1 MNKESITKVK
11 ICGLSRP
18 EDIAV
23 MNGLH
28 PDYIG
33 FVFADFSHRYVDK
46 ETAVILKSQLDPGI
60 QAVGVF
66 VNEDVHFVAELMNE
80 GIIDIAQLHGSED
93 KDYIAEL
100 RSLLKDSAV
109 NKATD
114 DTTTDGSND
123 VASDT
128 VIKIIRAFNI
138 NKIADIS
145 EIENSTANLVL
156 VDSGTGSGETFD
168 WSRLAEIKRPYLL
181 AGGLSPDN
189 IAEAVEALHPYGV
202 DVSSGVET
210 DKLKDP
216 EKMRRFVEL
225 VRETELSTAARD
237 AEPCILP
244 AEREDLEEILQLQ
257 YLAYQSE
264 AALFKSRDIP
274 PLKETLD
281 EVIEEFEAGTV
292 LKLVE
297 DGKIIGS
304 VRASEKD
311 GTVYIG
317 KLMVHP
323 TRQRRGY
330 GRHLLEEIEKCYPGK
345 RYELFTS
352 TRSIDNISLYQKCGY
367 KIYDNKV
374 INDELEFV
382 YLEKGKVVK
391 I

>member
-23 MNGLH
+23 VNELH

-93 KDYIAEL
+93 NDYIAEL
-100 RSLLKDSAV
+100 RSLLKDDAEV
-109 NKATD
+109 
-114 DTTTDGSND
+114 
-123 VASDT
+123 
-128 VIKIIRAFNI
+128 KIIRAFNI
-138 NKIADIS
+138 NKS
-145 EIENSTANLVL
+145 SSMEEIEESTADLVL

-225 VRETELSTAARD
+225 VREAEAHKTYVESVYE
-237 AEPCILP
+237 EPCIS
-244 AEREDLEEILQLQ
+244 AAKREDLEEILQLQ

-297 DGKIIGS
+297 EGKIIGS
-304 VRASEKD
+304 VRATEKD

>member
-1 MNKESITKVK
+1 
-11 ICGLSRP
+11 
-18 EDIAV
+18 

-46 ETAVILKSQLDPGI
+46 ETARALKSQLDPGI

-100 RSLLKDSAV
+100 RSLLKPDDASASV
-109 NKATD
+109 TACGSTENKA
-114 DTTTDGSND
+114 DTS
-123 VASDT
+123 
-128 VIKIIRAFNI
+128 IKIIRAFNI
-138 NKIADIS
+138 NKIS
-145 EIENSTANLVL
+145 SMEEIEESTADLVL

-225 VRETELSTAARD
+225 VREAEAHKTYVESVYE
-237 AEPCILP
+237 EPCIS
-244 AEREDLEEILQLQ
+244 AAKREDLEEILQLQ

-297 DGKIIGS
+297 EGKIIGS
-304 VRASEKD
+304 VRATEKD

>member
-1 MNKESITKVK
+1 MGTKIK
-11 ICGLSRP
+11 ICGLKRI
-18 EDIAV
+18 EDIEMA
-23 MNGLH
+23 NALH

-46 ETAVILKSQLDPGI
+46 KTAVTLKSRLNPEI

-93 KDYIAEL
+93 NDYIAEL
-100 RSLLKDSAV
+100 RNLLI
-109 NKATD
+109 
-114 DTTTDGSND
+114 TTDTS
-123 VASDT
+123 
-128 VIKIIRAFNI
+128 IKIIRAFNI
-138 NKIADIS
+138 NKISSIS
-145 EIENSTANLVL
+145 EIEESTADLVL

-168 WSRLAEIKRPYLL
+168 WSRLDEIKRPYLL
-181 AGGLSPDN
+181 AGGLSPNN
-189 IAEAVEALHPYGV
+189 IREAVDALHPYGV

-210 DKLKDP
+210 NKLKDP

-225 VRETELSTAARD
+225 VRETEPSISYVKRD
-237 AEPCILP
+237 
-244 AEREDLEEILQLQ
+244 DVEEILQLQ

-274 PLKETLD
+274 PLKETLE

-323 TRQRRGY
+323 ARQRRGY

-367 KIYDNKV
+367 KIFDNKV
-374 INDELEFV
+374 ISDELEFV
-382 YLEKGKVVK
+382 YLEKER
-391 I
+391 

>member
-1 MNKESITKVK
+1 MMGTKIK
-11 ICGLSRP
+11 ICGLKRI
-18 EDIAV
+18 EDIEMA
-23 MNGLH
+23 NALH

-46 ETAVILKSQLDPGI
+46 ETAVTLKSRLDPEI

-80 GIIDIAQLHGSED
+80 GVIDIAQLHGSED
-93 KDYIAEL
+93 NDYIAEL
-100 RSLLKDSAV
+100 RSLLKPAD
-109 NKATD
+109 
-114 DTTTDGSND
+114 
-123 VASDT
+123 AS
-128 VIKIIRAFNI
+128 IKIIRAFNI
-138 NKIADIS
+138 NKISSIS
-145 EIENSTANLVL
+145 EIEESAADLVL
-156 VDSGTGSGETFD
+156 VDSGTGSGDTFD
-168 WSRLAEIKRPYLL
+168 WSKLDEIKRPYLL

-189 IAEAVEALHPYGV
+189 IREAVSALHPYGV

-210 DKLKDP
+210 NKLKDP

-225 VRETELSTAARD
+225 VRETESCTSLVD
-237 AEPCILP
+237 EEPGISY
-244 AEREDLEEILQLQ
+244 AKREDLEEILQLQ

-274 PLKETLD
+274 PLKETLE

-367 KIYDNKV
+367 IIFKNKV
-374 INDELEFV
+374 ISDELEFV
-382 YLEKGKVVK
+382 YLEKGKVEK

>member
-1 MNKESITKVK
+1 MTKIK
-11 ICGLSRP
+11 ICGLRRSQ
-18 EDIAV
+18 DIMMA
-23 MNGLH
+23 NRYK
-28 PDYIG
+28 PDFAG
-33 FVFADFSHRYVDK
+33 FIIDFPKSHRSITPEEATK
-46 ETAVILKSQLDPGI
+46 LGSFLTEEIPI
-60 QAVGVF
+60 VGVF
-66 VNEDVHFVAELMNE
+66 VDQPIEKVISLLKD
-80 GIIDIAQLHGSED
+80 GTIDIAQLHGNEPP
-93 KDYIAEL
+93 DYI
-100 RSLLKDSAV
+100 KQVQD
-109 NKATD
+109 AT
-114 DTTTDGSND
+114 GCG
-123 VASDT
+123 
-128 VIKIIRAFNI
+128 VIKAFEV
-138 NKIADIS
+138 KSEADIEEACKS
-145 EIENSTANLVL
+145 PADYLL
-156 VDSGTGSGETFD
+156 LDQGKGGGETFD

-210 DKLKDP
+210 DKLKDT

-225 VRETELSTAARD
+225 VRETESSTAVRD
-237 AEPCILP
+237 EEPCIS
-244 AEREDLEEILQLQ
+244 AAKREDLEEILQLQ

>member
-23 MNGLH
+23 VNELH

-46 ETAVILKSQLDPGI
+46 ETAGALKSQLNPWI

-66 VNEDVHFVAELMNE
+66 VNEDVQFVAELMKDRV
-80 GIIDIAQLHGSED
+80 IDIAQLHGSED
-93 KDYIAEL
+93 NDYIAEL

-128 VIKIIRAFNI
+128 AIKIIRAFNI
-138 NKIADIS
+138 NKIS
-145 EIENSTANLVL
+145 SMEEIEESTADLVL

-189 IAEAVEALHPYGV
+189 IRDAVEALHPYGV

-225 VRETELSTAARD
+225 VRETESGTAARD
-237 AEPCILP
+237 AEPCIF
-244 AEREDLEEILQLQ
+244 AAKREDLEEILQLQ

-274 PLKETLD
+274 PLKETLG

>member
-1 MNKESITKVK
+1 MGTKIK
-11 ICGLSRP
+11 ICGLKRI
-18 EDIAV
+18 EDIEMA
-23 MNGLH
+23 NALH

-46 ETAVILKSQLDPGI
+46 ETAVTLKSRLDPEI

-80 GIIDIAQLHGSED
+80 GIIDIVQLHGGED
-93 KDYIAEL
+93 NDYIAEL
-100 RSLLKDSAV
+100 RSLLKPAD
-109 NKATD
+109 
-114 DTTTDGSND
+114 
-123 VASDT
+123 AS
-128 VIKIIRAFNI
+128 IKIIRAFNI
-138 NKIADIS
+138 NKISSIS
-145 EIENSTANLVL
+145 EIEESATDLVL

-168 WSRLAEIKRPYLL
+168 WSKLDEIKRPYLL

-189 IAEAVEALHPYGV
+189 IREAVSALHPYGV

-210 DKLKDP
+210 NKLKDP

-225 VRETELSTAARD
+225 VRETESRTSLVD
-237 AEPCILP
+237 EEPGISY
-244 AEREDLEEILQLQ
+244 AKREDLEEILQLQ

-264 AALFKSRDIP
+264 AALFKSGDIP
-274 PLKETLD
+274 PLKETLE
-281 EVIEEFEAGTV
+281 EVIEEFEAGKV

-367 KIYDNKV
+367 KIFKNKV
-374 INDELEFV
+374 ISDELEFV
-382 YLEKGKVVK
+382 YLEKGKVEK

>member
-1 MNKESITKVK
+1 MGTKIK
-11 ICGLSRP
+11 ICGLKRIK
-18 EDIAV
+18 DIEMA
-23 MNGLH
+23 NALH

-33 FVFADFSHRYVDK
+33 FVFADFSHRYVNK
-46 ETAVILKSQLDPGI
+46 ETAVTLKSRLDTEI

-93 KDYIAEL
+93 NDYMAEL
-100 RSLLKDSAV
+100 RSLL
-109 NKATD
+109 N
-114 DTTTDGSND
+114 TTDTSIN
-123 VASDT
+123 
-128 VIKIIRAFNI
+128 IIRAFNI
-138 NKIADIS
+138 NKISSIS
-145 EIENSTANLVL
+145 EIEESTADLVL

-168 WSRLAEIKRPYLL
+168 WSRLDEIKRPYLL

-189 IAEAVEALHPYGV
+189 IREAVDALHPYGV

-210 DKLKDP
+210 NKLKDP

-225 VRETELSTAARD
+225 VRETESRTSLVD
-237 AEPCILP
+237 EEPSISY
-244 AEREDLEEILQLQ
+244 AKREDLEEILRLQ

-274 PLKETLD
+274 PLKETLE

-367 KIYDNKV
+367 KIFDNKV
-374 INDELEFV
+374 ISDELEFV
-382 YLEKGKVVK
+382 YLEKER
-391 I
+391 

>member
-11 ICGLSRP
+11 ICGLKRP

-23 MNGLH
+23 VNELH

-93 KDYIAEL
+93 NDYIAGL
-100 RSLLKDSAV
+100 RSLLKDDAEV
-109 NKATD
+109 
-114 DTTTDGSND
+114 
-123 VASDT
+123 
-128 VIKIIRAFNI
+128 KIIRAFNI
-138 NKIADIS
+138 NKIS
-145 EIENSTANLVL
+145 SMEEIEESTADLVL

-225 VRETELSTAARD
+225 VRETELSTASRD
-237 AEPCILP
+237 AEPCISP
-244 AEREDLEEILQLQ
+244 AERADLEEILQLQ

>member
-1 MNKESITKVK
+1 MGTKIK
-11 ICGLSRP
+11 ICGLKRI
-18 EDIAV
+18 EDIEMA
-23 MNGLH
+23 NALH

-46 ETAVILKSQLDPGI
+46 ETAGALKRKLDPEI

-80 GIIDIAQLHGSED
+80 GIIDIAQIHGSED
-93 KDYIAEL
+93 NDYIAEL
-100 RSLLKDSAV
+100 RNLL
-109 NKATD
+109 N
-114 DTTTDGSND
+114 TTDTS
-123 VASDT
+123 
-128 VIKIIRAFNI
+128 IKIIRAFNI
-138 NKIADIS
+138 NKLSSIS
-145 EIENSTANLVL
+145 EIEESAADLVL

-168 WSRLAEIKRPYLL
+168 WSKLDEIKRPYLL
-181 AGGLSPDN
+181 AGGLSPEN
-189 IAEAVEALHPYGV
+189 IREAVDALHPYGV

-210 DKLKDP
+210 NKLKDP

-225 VRETELSTAARD
+225 VRE
-237 AEPCILP
+237 AEPSISY
-244 AEREDLEEILQLQ
+244 AKREDLEEILQLQ

-274 PLKETLD
+274 PLKETLE

-297 DGKIIGS
+297 NGKIIGS

-367 KIYDNKV
+367 TIFDNKV
-374 INDELEFV
+374 ISDELEFV
-382 YLEKGKVVK
+382 YLEKER
-391 I
+391 

>member
-23 MNGLH
+23 VNELH

-66 VNEDVHFVAELMNE
+66 VNEDVNFVAELMNE
-80 GIIDIAQLHGSED
+80 GIIDTAQLHGSED
-93 KDYIAEL
+93 NDYIAEL
-100 RSLLKDSAV
+100 ISLLKPTDTAAEALAD
-109 NKATD
+109 ATAD
-114 DTTTDGSND
+114 DQ
-123 VASDT
+123 
-128 VIKIIRAFNI
+128 IKIIRAFNI
-138 NKIADIS
+138 NKIADFS
-145 EIENSTANLVL
+145 EIENSTADLVL

-168 WSRLAEIKRPYLL
+168 WSRLAKIKRPYLL

-189 IAEAVEALHPYGV
+189 IGAAVEALHPYGV

-225 VRETELSTAARD
+225 VRETESSTAARD
-237 AEPCILP
+237 EEPCIS
-244 AEREDLEEILQLQ
+244 AAKREDLEEILQLQ

-297 DGKIIGS
+297 EGKIIGS

-352 TRSIDNISLYQKCGY
+352 TKSIDNISLYQKCGY
-367 KIYDNKV
+367 KIFDNKA
-374 INDELEFV
+374 ISDELEFV
-382 YLEKGKVVK
+382 YLEKER
-391 I
+391 

>member
-225 VRETELSTAARD
+225 VRETELSIASRD
-237 AEPCILP
+237 EEPCILP

-297 DGKIIGS
+297 EGKIIGS

>member
-11 ICGLSRP
+11 ICGLKRP

-23 MNGLH
+23 VNELH

-46 ETAVILKSQLDPGI
+46 KTAVILKSQLDPGI
-60 QAVGVF
+60 QSAGVF

-93 KDYIAEL
+93 NDYIAEL
-100 RSLLKDSAV
+100 RSLLKPDDASASV
-109 NKATD
+109 TACGSAENKA
-114 DTTTDGSND
+114 DTS
-123 VASDT
+123 
-128 VIKIIRAFNI
+128 IKIIRAFNI

-145 EIENSTANLVL
+145 EIENSTADLVL

-225 VRETELSTAARD
+225 VRETELSTASRD
-237 AEPCILP
+237 AEPCIS
-244 AEREDLEEILQLQ
+244 AAKREDLEEILQLQ

>member
-1 MNKESITKVK
+1 MGTKIK
-11 ICGLSRP
+11 ICGLKRI
-18 EDIAV
+18 EDIEMA
-23 MNGLH
+23 NALH

-33 FVFADFSHRYVDK
+33 FVFADFSHRYVNK
-46 ETAVILKSQLDPGI
+46 ETAVTLKSRLDPEM

-66 VNEDVHFVAELMNE
+66 VNEDVHFVVELMNE

-93 KDYIAEL
+93 NDYIAEL
-100 RSLLKDSAV
+100 RSLL
-109 NKATD
+109 N
-114 DTTTDGSND
+114 TTDTS
-123 VASDT
+123 
-128 VIKIIRAFNI
+128 IKIIRAFNI
-138 NKIADIS
+138 NKISSIS
-145 EIENSTANLVL
+145 EIEESTADLVL

-168 WSRLAEIKRPYLL
+168 WSRLDEIKRPYLL

-189 IAEAVEALHPYGV
+189 IREAVDALHPYGV

-210 DKLKDP
+210 NKLKDP

-225 VRETELSTAARD
+225 VRETEPSISYAK
-237 AEPCILP
+237 
-244 AEREDLEEILQLQ
+244 REDLEEILRLQ

-274 PLKETLD
+274 PLKETLE

-323 TRQRRGY
+323 ARQRRGY

-367 KIYDNKV
+367 KIFDNKV
-374 INDELEFV
+374 ISDELEFV
-382 YLEKGKVVK
+382 YLEKER
-391 I
+391 

>member
-23 MNGLH
+23 VNGLH

-80 GIIDIAQLHGSED
+80 GVIDIAQLHGRED
-93 KDYIAEL
+93 NDYIAEL
-100 RSLLKDSAV
+100 RSLLKPDDASASV
-109 NKATD
+109 TACGSTENKA
-114 DTTTDGSND
+114 DTS
-123 VASDT
+123 
-128 VIKIIRAFNI
+128 IKIIRAFNI
-138 NKIADIS
+138 NKIS
-145 EIENSTANLVL
+145 SMEEIEESTADLVL

-225 VRETELSTAARD
+225 VRETESSTAAWD
-237 AEPCILP
+237 AEPCISP
-244 AEREDLEEILQLQ
+244 AERADLEEILQLQ

-281 EVIEEFEAGTV
+281 EVIEEFEAGTI

-297 DGKIIGS
+297 AGKIIGS

>member
-1 MNKESITKVK
+1 MMGTKIK
-11 ICGLSRP
+11 ICGLKRI
-18 EDIAV
+18 EDIEMA
-23 MNGLH
+23 NALH

-33 FVFADFSHRYVDK
+33 YVFADFSHRYVDK
-46 ETAVILKSQLDPGI
+46 ETAVTLKSRLDPEI

-80 GIIDIAQLHGSED
+80 GIIDIAQLHGGED
-93 KDYIAEL
+93 NDYIAEL
-100 RSLLKDSAV
+100 RSLLKPA
-109 NKATD
+109 N
-114 DTTTDGSND
+114 
-123 VASDT
+123 AS
-128 VIKIIRAFNI
+128 IKIIRAFNI
-138 NKIADIS
+138 NKISSIS
-145 EIENSTANLVL
+145 EIEESATDLVL
-156 VDSGTGSGETFD
+156 VDSGTGSGDTFD
-168 WSRLAEIKRPYLL
+168 WSKLDEIKRPYLL

-189 IAEAVEALHPYGV
+189 IREAVSALHPYGV

-210 DKLKDP
+210 NKLKDP

-225 VRETELSTAARD
+225 VRETESRTSLVD
-237 AEPCILP
+237 EEPGISY
-244 AEREDLEEILQLQ
+244 AKREDLEEILQLQ

-274 PLKETLD
+274 PLKETLE
-281 EVIEEFEAGTV
+281 EVIEEFEAGKV

-367 KIYDNKV
+367 KIFKNKV
-374 INDELEFV
+374 ISDELEFV
-382 YLEKGKVVK
+382 YLEKGKVEK

>member
-1 MNKESITKVK
+1 
-11 ICGLSRP
+11 
-18 EDIAV
+18 
-23 MNGLH
+23 
-28 PDYIG
+28 
-33 FVFADFSHRYVDK
+33 VDK
-46 ETAVILKSQLDPGI
+46 ETAGALKSQLDPGI

-93 KDYIAEL
+93 NDYIAEL
-100 RSLLKDSAV
+100 RSLLKDSTV
-109 NKATD
+109 NKATG

-128 VIKIIRAFNI
+128 AIKIIRAFNI
-138 NKIADIS
+138 NKISSIS
-145 EIENSTANLVL
+145 EIEDSTADLVL

-168 WSRLAEIKRPYLL
+168 WSKLSEIKRPYLL

-189 IAEAVEALHPYGV
+189 VEEAVKALHPYGV

-210 DKLKDP
+210 EKLKDP

-225 VRETELSTAARD
+225 VREAESGTASEKQESD
-237 AEPCILP
+237 AEPCISP
-244 AEREDLEEILQLQ
+244 AERADLEEILQLQ

-264 AALFKSRDIP
+264 ADLFKSRDIP

-323 TRQRRGY
+323 TRQRKGY

-352 TRSIDNISLYQKCGY
+352 TRSIDNISLYRKCGY
-367 KIYDNKV
+367 EIYDNKV

-382 YLEKGKVVK
+382 YMEKER
-391 I
+391 

>member
-23 MNGLH
+23 VNELH

-128 VIKIIRAFNI
+128 AIKIIRAFNI
-138 NKIADIS
+138 NKIS
-145 EIENSTANLVL
+145 SMEEIEESTADLVL

-168 WSRLAEIKRPYLL
+168 WSSLAEIKRPYLL

-225 VRETELSTAARD
+225 VRETEPSISYAK
-237 AEPCILP
+237 
-244 AEREDLEEILQLQ
+244 REDLEEILRLQ

-274 PLKETLD
+274 PLKETLE

-323 TRQRRGY
+323 ARQRRGY

>member
-23 MNGLH
+23 VNELH

-66 VNEDVHFVAELMNE
+66 VNEDVNFVAELMNE
-80 GIIDIAQLHGSED
+80 GIIDIAQLHGRED
-93 KDYIAEL
+93 NDYIAEL
-100 RSLLKDSAV
+100 RSLLKPDDASASV
-109 NKATD
+109 TAC
-114 DTTTDGSND
+114 GSTENTANTS
-123 VASDT
+123 V
-128 VIKIIRAFNI
+128 KIIRAFNI
-138 NKIADIS
+138 NKIS
-145 EIENSTANLVL
+145 SMEEIEESTADLVL

-237 AEPCILP
+237 AEPCIS
-244 AEREDLEEILQLQ
+244 AAKREDLEEILQLQ

-297 DGKIIGS
+297 EGKIIGS

>member
-11 ICGLSRP
+11 ICGLKRP

-23 MNGLH
+23 VNELH

-46 ETAVILKSQLDPGI
+46 ETARAIKNQLDPGI

-66 VNEDVHFVAELMNE
+66 VNEDVHYVAELMNE

-93 KDYIAEL
+93 NDYIAEL
-100 RSLLKDSAV
+100 RSLLKDSTV

-128 VIKIIRAFNI
+128 AIKIIRAFNI
-138 NKIADIS
+138 NKIS
-145 EIENSTANLVL
+145 SMEEIEESTADLVL

-225 VRETELSTAARD
+225 VRETESSTAARD
-237 AEPCILP
+237 AEPCIS
-244 AEREDLEEILQLQ
+244 AAKREDLEEILQLQ

-330 GRHLLEEIEKCYPGK
+330 GRHLLEEIEKCYFGK

>member
-23 MNGLH
+23 VNELH

-46 ETAVILKSQLDPGI
+46 ETAVILKSHLDPGI
-60 QAVGVF
+60 KAAGVF
-66 VNEDVHFVAELMNE
+66 VNEDVNFVAELMNE

-93 KDYIAEL
+93 NDYIAEL
-100 RSLLKDSAV
+100 RSLLKPDDAADSVTA
-109 NKATD
+109 
-114 DTTTDGSND
+114 DGSTDIDNTS
-123 VASDT
+123 V
-128 VIKIIRAFNI
+128 KIIRAFNI

-145 EIENSTANLVL
+145 EIENSTADLVL

-189 IAEAVEALHPYGV
+189 IGAAVEALHPYGV

-225 VRETELSTAARD
+225 VRETESSTAARD
-237 AEPCILP
+237 AEPCISP
-244 AEREDLEEILQLQ
+244 AERADLEEILQLQ

-382 YLEKGKVVK
+382 YLKKGKVVK

>member
-18 EDIAV
+18 KDIAV
-23 MNGLH
+23 VNELH

-46 ETAVILKSQLDPGI
+46 ETAVILKRQLDPGI

-66 VNEDVHFVAELMNE
+66 VNEDVHFVAELMNDRV
-80 GIIDIAQLHGSED
+80 IDIAQLHGSED
-93 KDYIAEL
+93 NDYIAEL
-100 RSLLKDSAV
+100 RSLLKPTDTAAEALAD
-109 NKATD
+109 ATAD
-114 DTTTDGSND
+114 DQ
-123 VASDT
+123 
-128 VIKIIRAFNI
+128 IKIIRAFNI
-138 NKIADIS
+138 NKIS
-145 EIENSTANLVL
+145 SMEEIEESTADLVL

-225 VRETELSTAARD
+225 VRETELSTASRD
-237 AEPCILP
+237 AEPCIS
-244 AEREDLEEILQLQ
+244 AAKREDLEEILQLQ

-297 DGKIIGS
+297 EGKIIGS

>member
-1 MNKESITKVK
+1 MKIK
-11 ICGLSRP
+11 ICGLKRK
-18 EDIAV
+18 EDIEKA
-23 MNGLH
+23 NALH

-46 ETAVILKSQLDPGI
+46 ETARQLKSHLDPSI
-60 QAVGVF
+60 KAAGVF
-66 VNEDVHFVAELMNE
+66 VNEDVNFVAELMNE
-80 GIIDIAQLHGSED
+80 GIIDIAQLHGSESN
-93 KDYIAEL
+93 DYIAEL
-100 RSLLKDSAV
+100 RSLLKSTKKPGAGISADE
-109 NKATD
+109 AIT
-114 DTTTDGSND
+114 
-123 VASDT
+123 
-128 VIKIIRAFNI
+128 IIRAFNI
-138 NKIADIS
+138 NKVADIS
-145 EIENSTANLVL
+145 EIENSDADLVL

-168 WSRLAEIKRPYLL
+168 WSRLIGIKRPYLL

-189 IAEAVEALHPYGV
+189 IKEALEALHPYGV

-216 EKMRRFVEL
+216 EKMRRFVEI
-225 VRETELSTAARD
+225 VREATAAQTGTQ
-237 AEPCILP
+237 PQVTH
-244 AEREDLEEILQLQ
+244 AERADLEEILQLQ

-274 PLKETLD
+274 PLKETLE

-304 VRASEKD
+304 VRACEKD

-323 TRQRRGY
+323 TRQRKGY

-352 TRSIDNISLYQKCGY
+352 TRSIDNISLYRKCGY
-367 KIYDNKV
+367 EIYDNKV
-374 INDELEFV
+374 ISDELEFV
-382 YLEKGKVVK
+382 YMEKER
-391 I
+391 

>member
-1 MNKESITKVK
+1 MGTKIK
-11 ICGLSRP
+11 ICGLKRI
-18 EDIAV
+18 EDIETA
-23 MNGLH
+23 NALH

-46 ETAVILKSQLDPGI
+46 ELAGTLRKSLDPEI
-60 QAVGVF
+60 KAVGVF

-93 KDYIAEL
+93 NDYIAEL
-100 RSLLKDSAV
+100 RSLLKPV
-109 NKATD
+109 
-114 DTTTDGSND
+114 DT
-123 VASDT
+123 A
-128 VIKIIRAFNI
+128 IKIIRAFNI
-138 NKIADIS
+138 NKVSGIS
-145 EIENSTANLVL
+145 EIEESTADLVL

-168 WSRLAEIKRPYLL
+168 WSKLDEIKRPYLL
-181 AGGLSPDN
+181 AGGLSPEN
-189 IAEAVEALHPYGV
+189 ITEAVHALHPYGV

-216 EKMRRFVEL
+216 GKMQRFVKL
-225 VRETELSTAARD
+225 VRE
-237 AEPCILP
+237 AEPRISY
-244 AEREDLEEILQLQ
+244 AQRTDLEEILQLQ

-274 PLKETLD
+274 PLKETLE
-281 EVIEEFEAGTV
+281 EVVEEFEAGAV

-304 VRASEKD
+304 VRAREKD

-323 TRQRRGY
+323 TRQRKGY

-367 KIYDNKV
+367 KIFENKV
-374 INDELEFV
+374 ISDELEFV
-382 YLEKGKVVK
+382 YLEKER
-391 I
+391 

>member
-1 MNKESITKVK
+1 MMGTKIK
-11 ICGLSRP
+11 ICGLKRI
-18 EDIAV
+18 EDIEMA
-23 MNGLH
+23 NALH

-46 ETAVILKSQLDPGI
+46 ETAVTLKSRLDPEI

-80 GIIDIAQLHGSED
+80 GIIDIAQLHGGED
-93 KDYIAEL
+93 NDYIAEL
-100 RSLLKDSAV
+100 RSLLKPA
-109 NKATD
+109 N
-114 DTTTDGSND
+114 
-123 VASDT
+123 AS
-128 VIKIIRAFNI
+128 IKIIRAFNI
-138 NKIADIS
+138 NKISSIS
-145 EIENSTANLVL
+145 EIEESATDLVL

-168 WSRLAEIKRPYLL
+168 WSKLDEIKRPYLL

-189 IAEAVEALHPYGV
+189 IREAVSALHPYGV

-210 DKLKDP
+210 NKLKDP

-225 VRETELSTAARD
+225 VRETESRTSLVD
-237 AEPCILP
+237 EEPGISY
-244 AEREDLEEILQLQ
+244 AKREDLEEILQLQ

-274 PLKETLD
+274 PLKETLE
-281 EVIEEFEAGTV
+281 EVIEEFEAGKV

-367 KIYDNKV
+367 KIFKNKV
-374 INDELEFV
+374 ISDELEFV
-382 YLEKGKVVK
+382 YLEKGKVEK

>member
-23 MNGLH
+23 VNELH

-46 ETAVILKSQLDPGI
+46 ETAGALKSQLDPGI

-80 GIIDIAQLHGSED
+80 GVIDIAQLHGSED
-93 KDYIAEL
+93 NDYIAEL
-100 RSLLKDSAV
+100 RSLLKP
-109 NKATD
+109 D
-114 DTTTDGSND
+114 DALASVTACGSTENT
-123 VASDT
+123 ADT
-128 VIKIIRAFNI
+128 SIKIIRAFNI
-138 NKIADIS
+138 NKIS
-145 EIENSTANLVL
+145 SMEEIEESTADLVL

-225 VRETELSTAARD
+225 VRETESSTAARD
-237 AEPCILP
+237 EEPCILP
-244 AEREDLEEILQLQ
+244 AERADLEEILQLQ

-297 DGKIIGS
+297 EGKIIGS

-367 KIYDNKV
+367 KIFGNKV

>member
-23 MNGLH
+23 VNELH
-28 PDYIG
+28 PDYLG

-46 ETAVILKSQLDPGI
+46 ETAGALKSQLNPGI

-66 VNEDVHFVAELMNE
+66 VNEDVQFVAELMKDRV
-80 GIIDIAQLHGSED
+80 IDIAQLHGSED
-93 KDYIAEL
+93 NDYIAEL

-128 VIKIIRAFNI
+128 AIKIIRAFNI
-138 NKIADIS
+138 NKIS
-145 EIENSTANLVL
+145 SMEEIEESTADLVL

-189 IAEAVEALHPYGV
+189 IRDAVEALHPYGV

-225 VRETELSTAARD
+225 VRETESGTAARD
-237 AEPCILP
+237 AEPCIS
-244 AEREDLEEILQLQ
+244 AAKREDLEEILQLQ

-274 PLKETLD
+274 PLKETLG

>member
-1 MNKESITKVK
+1 MTKIK
-11 ICGLSRP
+11 ICGLKRI
-18 EDIAV
+18 EDIEAA
-23 MNGLH
+23 NEIC

-33 FVFADFSHRYVDK
+33 FVFADFSYRYVDK
-46 ETAVILKSQLDPGI
+46 ETAGMLKAHLAPGI
-60 QAVGVF
+60 RAAGVF
-66 VNEDVHFVAELMNE
+66 VNEDVRFVAELMNR
-80 GIIDIAQLHGSED
+80 GIIDIAQLHGDED
-93 KDYIAEL
+93 IDYIAEL
-100 RSLLKDSAV
+100 RSLLMPEAAAEKTDDSA
-109 NKATD
+109 
-114 DTTTDGSND
+114 
-123 VASDT
+123 
-128 VIKIIRAFNI
+128 IKIIRAFNI
-138 NKIADIS
+138 NRIGSIADIEES
-145 EIENSTANLVL
+145 AADLVL

-168 WSRLAEIKRPYLL
+168 WSKLSGIKRPFLL
-181 AGGLSPDN
+181 AGGLSPEN
-189 IAEAVEALHPYGV
+189 ISEAVEALHPYGV

-216 EKMRRFVEL
+216 EKMRQFVKL
-225 VRETELSTAARD
+225 VREAERGALPGGIESDT
-237 AEPCILP
+237 EPCISP

-274 PLKETLD
+274 PLKETLE
-281 EVIEEFEAGTV
+281 EVIEEFEAGTI

-323 TRQRRGY
+323 AEQRRGY
-330 GRHLLEEIEKCYPGK
+330 GRRLLEEIEKCYPGK

-367 KIYDNKV
+367 KIFDNKV

-382 YLEKGKVVK
+382 YLEKER
-391 I
+391 

>member
-23 MNGLH
+23 VNELH

-66 VNEDVHFVAELMNE
+66 VNEDVNFVAELMNE

-93 KDYIAEL
+93 NDYIAEL
-100 RSLLKDSAV
+100 RSLLKPTDTAAEALAD
-109 NKATD
+109 ATAD
-114 DTTTDGSND
+114 DQ
-123 VASDT
+123 
-128 VIKIIRAFNI
+128 IKIIRAFNI
-138 NKIADIS
+138 NKIS
-145 EIENSTANLVL
+145 SMEVIEESTADLVL

-225 VRETELSTAARD
+225 VRETELSTAARNE
-237 AEPCILP
+237 EPCILP
-244 AEREDLEEILQLQ
+244 AERADLEEILQLQ

-304 VRASEKD
+304 VRATEKD

>member
-1 MNKESITKVK
+1 MGTKIK
-11 ICGLSRP
+11 ICGLKRI
-18 EDIAV
+18 EDIEMA
-23 MNGLH
+23 NALH

-33 FVFADFSHRYVDK
+33 FVFADFSHRYVNK
-46 ETAVILKSQLDPGI
+46 ETAVTLKSRLDTEI

-80 GIIDIAQLHGSED
+80 GISDIAQLHGSED
-93 KDYIAEL
+93 NDYMAEL
-100 RSLLKDSAV
+100 RSLL
-109 NKATD
+109 N
-114 DTTTDGSND
+114 TTDTSIN
-123 VASDT
+123 
-128 VIKIIRAFNI
+128 IIRAFNI
-138 NKIADIS
+138 NKISSIS
-145 EIENSTANLVL
+145 EIEESTADLVL

-168 WSRLAEIKRPYLL
+168 WSRLDEIKRPYLL

-189 IAEAVEALHPYGV
+189 IREAVDALHPYGV

-210 DKLKDP
+210 NKLKDP

-225 VRETELSTAARD
+225 VRETEPSISYAK
-237 AEPCILP
+237 
-244 AEREDLEEILQLQ
+244 REDLEEILRLQ

-274 PLKETLD
+274 PLKETLE

-323 TRQRRGY
+323 DRQRRGY

-367 KIYDNKV
+367 KIFDNKV
-374 INDELEFV
+374 ISDELEFV
-382 YLEKGKVVK
+382 YLEKER
-391 I
+391 